1 MGSAPTKGPRRAG
14 LFAFWIWRP
23 ARAISRFADM
33 DTYESQFRAI
43 VGHNH
48 TPSRELDADQ
58 ARALTAL
65 IFQMPETEVVR
76 DGEFLEYSGWS
87 AEQNVY
93 LAVTVSDDHAY
104 GAEAVCFAL
113 NQVTD

>member
-1 MGSAPTKGPRRAG
+1 
-14 LFAFWIWRP
+14 
-23 ARAISRFADM
+23 M
-33 DTYESQFRAI
+33 DSYESQFRAI
-43 VGHNH
+43 VGHNY
-48 TPSRELDADQ
+48 TASRELDAEQ

-65 IFQMPETEVVR
+65 IFGMPETEIVR

-87 AEQNVY
+87 AEQNIY

-113 NQVTD
+113 DRVTD